1 RQVLHRDVTRAEA
14 EVDEV
19 LADDLGLSRVR
30 RARRA
35 VVDGDLPVLHVTG
48 GELLGLGQ
56 VLLVQRDV
64 LPPRDTRVEEV
75 RPRLARIRAGL
86 LHVRRSADRVVDR
99 LPQRQVALE
108 QVVGRVHRQVAG
120 AVDGLR
126 PEAALVDAVLAGDT
140 LDLGGRRYGVLVEL
154 IRL

>member
-1 RQVLHRDVTRAEA
+1 
-14 EVDEV
+14 
-19 LADDLGLSRVR
+19 
-30 RARRA
+30 
-35 VVDGDLPVLHVTG
+35 
-48 GELLGLGQ
+48 
-56 VLLVQRDV
+56 
-64 LPPRDTRVEEV
+64 TRVEEV
-75 RPRLARIRAGL
+75 RPRLTRIRAGL
-86 LHVRRSADRVVDR
+86 LHVRRPADRVVDR

-154 IRL
+154 IRLRLLEGCLPGEVPRHYDSSPVARPSAARASFASRVLPQADQL